1 MKTTIKAAAALVAAL
16 IPISLA
22 SPAFALA
29 IDRYTIEVDCNATLP
44 DGAEEDHNIADGDLL
59 TITFLNCANLD
70 IWDNNNTG
78 NAFLPGGAVIDDSE
92 TQLISSNNFVVTV
105 DGETQIEIDTTSI
118 GIDTDWDIDVNMAYD
133 VGNPNSTLLAT
144 ETLTMPLGVSDM
156 MVRESAIGGSDVLL
170 GENSQCDVEP
180 GEHVYSA
187 LDFTVLAGGEFDFRA
202 VNVSPMDEDMYWQVE
217 EYPNSDPFMVLYEGF
232 NPDNPDAGVVGCN
245 DNSDDSSGS
254 AEIAAYWGPADDS
267 LLTGTGYITDDQ
279 WPWYRTT
286 LEPGNYSLVIM
297 TPETI
302 STEDFDAGQ
311 NGATSGNDDTW
322 DPIAQS
328 TTYEMWGPA
337 GGLQL
342 GHPLADTGVN
352 PAFALWS
359 GLALAGTGVAIT
371 AARRRAQRS

>member
-1 MKTTIKAAAALVAAL
+1 LKTTIKAAAALVAAL

>member
-1 MKTTIKAAAALVAAL
+1 MKASLKSAAALVAAL

-44 DGAEEDHNIADGDLL
+44 DGAEDDHNIAYGDLL
-59 TITFLNCANLD
+59 TITFLNCANVD

-144 ETLTMPLGVSDM
+144 ETLIMPLGVSDM

-170 GENSQCDVEP
+170 GENGQCDVEA

-286 LEPGNYSLVIM
+286 LEPGNYSLVMM

-337 GGLQL
+337 GGLEL
-342 GHPLADTGVN
+342 GHTLADTGVN
-352 PAFALWS
+352 PTFALWS
-359 GLALAGTGVAIT
+359 GLALAGTGAAIT
-371 AARRRAQRS
+371 TARRREKRA

>member
-1 MKTTIKAAAALVAAL
+1 LKTTIKAAAALVAAL

-78 NAFLPGGAVIDDSE
+78 NAFLPGGAIIDDSE

-105 DGETQIEIDTTSI
+105 DGETQLEIDTTSI

-156 MVRESAIGGSDVLL
+156 MVRESAIGGPDVLL
-170 GENSQCDVEP
+170 GENGQCDVEP

-232 NPDNPDAGVVGCN
+232 NPDNPDAGVVGCS

-337 GGLQL
+337 GGLRL

-371 AARRRAQRS
+371 VARRRAQRS